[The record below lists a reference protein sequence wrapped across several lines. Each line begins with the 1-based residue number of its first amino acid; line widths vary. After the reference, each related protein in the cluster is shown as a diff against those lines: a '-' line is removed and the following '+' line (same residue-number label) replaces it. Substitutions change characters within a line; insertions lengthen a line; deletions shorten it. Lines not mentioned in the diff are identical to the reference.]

1 MSHLSI
7 LLLVIV
13 GILVR
18 GALVHSDV
26 CSDCSNCCNVNC
38 VSSEMRVEEQSKG
51 IIRVSQLSNGDTI
64 RGIRGTERM
73 PGWCKVKA
81 VYPRV
86 HTDNFTTY
94 DGFTEDHMVIDADT
108 VRPYGKKGEVKKSRL
123 FTLATECDAAL
134 NADGQAFTPIST
146 TFCPHELSW
155 SEYLPLIAAIRRV
168 TNRTGYFWYL
178 SDAFHD
184 NQTAKVPRWIDMLHD
199 ICTELLR
206 CAREGECQ
214 KFEKIMEEFVHE
226 HLNRK
231 YVVMVENAFPN
242 MGGDVD
248 KDETGTITEVVREK
262 GTNNVL
268 LFSAVGCAVAG
279 LLIAVVASVLLY
291 RMRVKGKQKALKEPH
306 PNQPP
311 VMVQDTKA

>member
-1 MSHLSI
+1 MSQLSI
-7 LLLVIV
+7 LLPVIV
-13 GILVR
+13 GILVP
-18 GALVHSDV
+18 GALAHSKE
-26 CSDCSNCCNVNC
+26 CEDCNNCCNVNC
-38 VSSEMRVEEQSKG
+38 VSSEMRVEEQTKG
-51 IIRVSQLSNGDTI
+51 TIRVSQLSNGDII

-73 PGWCKVKA
+73 PGWCKVEA
-81 VYPRV
+81 VYPRA

-94 DGFTEDHMVIDADT
+94 DGFTKDHMVIDADT

-155 SEYLPLIAAIRRV
+155 GEYLPLIAAIRRV

-184 NQTAKVPRWIDMLHD
+184 NQTAKVPRWIDMLLD

-206 CAREGECQ
+206 CTREGECQ

-231 YVVMVENAFPN
+231 YVVMVESAFPN

-262 GTNNVL
+262 GTNNVV

-291 RMRVKGKQKALKEPH
+291 RMRVKRKQKALKEPH